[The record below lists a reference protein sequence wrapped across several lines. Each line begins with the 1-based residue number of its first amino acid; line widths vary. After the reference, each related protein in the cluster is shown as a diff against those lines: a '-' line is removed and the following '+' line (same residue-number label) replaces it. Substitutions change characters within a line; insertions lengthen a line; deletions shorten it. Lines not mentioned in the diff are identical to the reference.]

1 MEKDLKSMSRKEL
14 EKLLSDVKKA
24 LQAAQAARTPRR
36 TQGRAKG
43 SGGIWLFT
51 NELADEAPAPKKAKK
66 PKSARRSEIETQFAN
81 PENPSQT
88 WTGKGRQPNWFRAQV
103 ENGADP
109 KRCGFNTSRNTGISR
124 RLNSQFTGAFLL
136 LTEM

>member
-24 LQAAQAARTPRR
+24 FQAAQARERRAARKAA
-36 TQGRAKG
+36 QKAAAEYGF
-43 SGGIWLFT
+43 SL

-66 PKSARRSEIETQFAN
+66 PRKAPAGPKSKPQFAN

-109 KRCGFNTSRNTGISR
+109 ETMRV
-124 RLNSQFTGAFLL
+124 
-136 LTEM
+136 

>member
-24 LQAAQAARTPRR
+24 LQAAQSRERRAARKAAQKAAAEYGVTH
-36 TQGRAKG
+36 
-43 SGGIWLFT
+43 
-51 NELADEAPAPKKAKK
+51 NDLAEEAPAPKKAKK
-66 PKSARRSEIETQFAN
+66 PRKAATGPKSKPQFAN

-103 ENGADP
+103 EKGSDP
-109 KRCGFNTSRNTGISR
+109 ETM
-124 RLNSQFTGAFLL
+124 RL
-136 LTEM
+136 